1 MRPYLPGDEVR
12 SIDWN
17 VTARMGTPFVRR
29 YREER
34 ELSAMIVVDA
44 SIPVFAAP
52 TPMSETTTRTW
63 SATISG
69 GISWNPLTPTEFWT
83 VTAATA
89 TQACTPHIA
98 IVRESA

>member
-1 MRPYLPGDEVR
+1 
-12 SIDWN
+12 
-17 VTARMGTPFVRR
+17 
-29 YREER
+29 
-34 ELSAMIVVDA
+34 MIVVDA